1 MKVAIQICFCKVA
14 GENGKK
20 LLPDICLSYQKR
32 ISSMDVFKILQ
43 LSATDFL
50 VRIKGA
56 KQKHFKKIKQIRYF
70 NIINIALCWWEIDC
84 TFEGSVIN
92 QSWSSHFP
100 VATFSQMALFRS
112 WPTCH
117 ISTISEGVFICKC
130 QCFCLFNIQ
139 QWSVLS

>member
-20 LLPDICLSYQKR
+20 LLPDISLSYQKR

-50 VRIKGA
+50 VRTYGA

-70 NIINIALCWWEIDC
+70 NIINIALC
-84 TFEGSVIN
+84 
-92 QSWSSHFP
+92 
-100 VATFSQMALFRS
+100 
-112 WPTCH
+112 
-117 ISTISEGVFICKC
+117 
-130 QCFCLFNIQ
+130 
-139 QWSVLS
+139 